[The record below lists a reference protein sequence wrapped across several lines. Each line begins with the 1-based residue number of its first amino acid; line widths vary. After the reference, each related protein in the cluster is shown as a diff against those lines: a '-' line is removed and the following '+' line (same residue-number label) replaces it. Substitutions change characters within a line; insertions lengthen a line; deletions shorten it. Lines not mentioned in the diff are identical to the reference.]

1 MGRDF
6 GAELTFV
13 ISLVVAVKNMCIKDE
28 VGENGCVFLCG
39 MFLYVV
45 CVCVCVFCQCMTI
58 EWQLRL
64 ILVSR
69 NLRYS

>member
-1 MGRDF
+1 MGEDI

-13 ISLVVAVKNMCIKDE
+13 ISLVVAVKDMCIKDE
-28 VGENGCVFLCG
+28 VGGNGCAFLCG
-39 MFLYVV
+39 MCLYVV
-45 CVCVCVFCQCMTI
+45 CVCVCICQCTTM

-64 ILVSR
+64 ILVGR